1 LNLFLLAAFATLPAI
16 SSLPVAPLQEMPT
29 TLEVQSVT
37 RIHDGDT
44 FTVDLADCSVSIVC
58 RDIPIRVRGID
69 APEIHGKCSSE
80 KQQAQEARTQLKRL
94 VNGARRVVLVNP
106 RRDKYFRLDADIKV
120 DGKDVGEAMTATGLV
135 RAYHGEKRK
144 GWCGR

>member
-1 LNLFLLAAFATLPAI
+1 MNLLLPIALAALPTVQP
-16 SSLPVAPLQEMPT
+16 LPVAPLQEMPT

-37 RIHDGDT
+37 RVYDGDT

-94 VNGARRVVLVNP
+94 VNSARRVVLVNP
-106 RRDKYFRLDADIKV
+106 ARDKYFRLDADIKV

-135 RAYHGEKRK
+135 RAYRGEKRK
-144 GWCGR
+144 WWCGR